1 MFNFMKAELFRISK
15 RKYNIGLWLFGFVM
29 CAFVL
34 YIFAG
39 LQRSV
44 TGEWGV
50 DRDLSMM
57 FFTLGQILS
66 LASVLIPL
74 MVNLTALEPYASG
87 AINNNL
93 ALGQSRIKIYLA
105 NAIISFLY
113 VLVYMII
120 MCTILIGVGAII
132 APISTTPFAD
142 MMKNFLIGFAYLL
155 PCLWFYVSLVLFFQ
169 ILTRHRSS
177 AIAISYVA
185 MSIFQPVLYII
196 INKFKWDPRLII
208 LAPSRIVQSIAGMMG
223 SYGLDFLQ
231 KATYT
236 ERIMNVNTM
245 LYIMLGWIALVWA
258 GIYFVGRKREF

>member
-1 MFNFMKAELFRISK
+1 MFNFIKSELFRISK
-15 RKYNIGLWLFGFVM
+15 RKYNMGLWLFGFAM

-34 YIFAG
+34 YFFAG
-39 LQRSV
+39 LRRV
-44 TGEWGV
+44 
-50 DRDLSMM
+50 RNLSMM

-66 LASVLIPL
+66 LASILIPL

-132 APISTTPFAD
+132 APISTMPFAD

-208 LAPSRIVQSIAGMMG
+208 LAPSRIVQSITGMMG
-223 SYGLDFLQ
+223 SYDLAFLQ
-231 KATYT
+231 SYNYT
-236 ERIMNVNTM
+236 DKILNVYND

>member
-1 MFNFMKAELFRISK
+1 MFNFIKAELFRISK

-29 CAFVL
+29 CALVL
-34 YIFAG
+34 YIFHGIKIDGFDAG
-39 LQRSV
+39 
-44 TGEWGV
+44 
-50 DRDLSMM
+50 RDLSMM
-57 FFTLGQILS
+57 FLTLGQIIGT
-66 LASVLIPL
+66 AAVLIPL

-93 ALGQSRIKIYLA
+93 ALGQSRMKIYLA

-113 VLVYMII
+113 ILVYMII
-120 MCTILIGVGAII
+120 MCTILIGGGALI
-132 APISTTPFAD
+132 APFATPSFAD
-142 MMKNFLIGFAYLL
+142 LMKNFLIGFAYLL
-155 PCLWFYVSLVLFFQ
+155 PCLWFYASMVIFFQ

-196 INKFKWDPRLII
+196 INKFKWDVSLII
-208 LAPSRIVQSIAGMMG
+208 LAPSRIVQSITGMMG
-223 SYGLDFLQ
+223 SYDLAFLQ
-231 KATYT
+231 AHNYT
-236 ERIMNVNTM
+236 DKILSVYNM

>member
-1 MFNFMKAELFRISK
+1 MFNFMKAEFFRISK
-15 RKYNIGLWLFGFVM
+15 RKYNVGLYTFGFVM

-39 LQRSV
+39 IKIRDMAGREL
-44 TGEWGV
+44 

-57 FFTLGQILS
+57 FLTLGQILS
-66 LASVLIPL
+66 LASILIPL

-155 PCLWFYVSLVLFFQ
+155 PCIWFYVSLVLFFQ

-185 MSIFQPVLYII
+185 MAIFQPVLYII
-196 INKFKWDPRLII
+196 LTKFNLNGSLIF
-208 LAPSRIVQSIAGMMG
+208 LAPSKIVQLLTGKMG
-223 SYGLDFLQ
+223 SYNLDFLRSI
-231 KATYT
+231 TYT
-236 ERIMNVNTM
+236 IKPMNVNTM

>member
-15 RKYNIGLWLFGFVM
+15 RKYNVGLYIFGFVM
-29 CAFVL
+29 CALVL
-34 YIFAG
+34 YIYHGINYNG
-39 LQRSV
+39 LDA
-44 TGEWGV
+44 
-50 DRDLSMM
+50 DRDLSML

-113 VLVYMII
+113 ILVYMII
-120 MCTILIGVGAII
+120 MCTILIGGGALI
-132 APISTTPFAD
+132 APFATPSFAAL
-142 MMKNFLIGFAYLL
+142 MKNFLIGFAYLL

-185 MSIFQPVLYII
+185 MAIFQPVLFII
-196 INKFKWDPRLII
+196 INKFRWDPRLII
-208 LAPSRIVQSIAGMMG
+208 LAPSRIVQSITGMMG
-223 SYGLDFLQ
+223 SYDLAFLQ
-231 KATYT
+231 GYNYT
-236 ERIMNVNTM
+236 NKILNVYND

>member
-1 MFNFMKAELFRISK
+1 MFNFIKAELFRISK
-15 RKYNIGLWLFGFVM
+15 RKYNVGLYIFGFVM

-39 LQRSV
+39 IKIRDMAGREL
-44 TGEWGV
+44 

-57 FFTLGQILS
+57 FLTLGQILS
-66 LASVLIPL
+66 LASILIPL

-93 ALGQSRIKIYLA
+93 ALGQSRMKIYLA

-113 VLVYMII
+113 ILVYMII
-120 MCTILIGVGAII
+120 MLTILIGGGALTANIMT
-132 APISTTPFAD
+132 ASFAD
-142 MMKNFLIGFAYLL
+142 SMRNFLIGFAYLL

-177 AIAISYVA
+177 AIAITYVA
-185 MSIFQPVLYII
+185 MAIFTPVLLII
-196 INKFKWDPRLII
+196 IGKFGLNPSLII
-208 LAPSRIVQSIAGMMG
+208 LSPSKITQSIAGMMG
-223 SYGLDFLQ
+223 SYDLAFLQ
-231 KATYT
+231 AHNYT
-236 ERIMNVNTM
+236 DKILSVYNM

>member
-1 MFNFMKAELFRISK
+1 MFNFIKAEFFRISR
-15 RKYNIGLWLFGFVM
+15 RKYNVGLYIFGFVM

-34 YIFAG
+34 SVFAG
-39 LQRSV
+39 FQKSRFD
-44 TGEWGV
+44 V
-50 DRDLSMM
+50 DKDLTRM
-57 FFTLGQILS
+57 FFTLGQIMS
-66 LASVLIPL
+66 IASILIPL

-113 VLVYMII
+113 ILVYMII
-120 MCTILIGVGAII
+120 MCTILIGGGALI
-132 APISTTPFAD
+132 APVVTPSFAD
-142 MMKNFLIGFAYLL
+142 LMKNFLIGFAYLL
-155 PCLWFYVSLVLFFQ
+155 PCLWFYASMVIFFQ

-185 MSIFQPVLYII
+185 MAIFQQVL
-196 INKFKWDPRLII
+196 LII
-208 LAPSRIVQSIAGMMG
+208 LSKFNLPGMLIFLAPSRIVQSIAGMMG

>member
-1 MFNFMKAELFRISK
+1 MFNFMKAEFFRISK

-120 MCTILIGVGAII
+120 MCAILIGVGAII

-208 LAPSRIVQSIAGMMG
+208 LAPSRIVQSITGMMG
-223 SYGLDFLQ
+223 SYDLAFLQ
-231 KATYT
+231 AHNYT
-236 ERIMNVNTM
+236 DKILSVYNM

>member
-15 RKYNIGLWLFGFVM
+15 RKYNVGLYIFGFVM

-39 LQRSV
+39 IKIRDMAGREL
-44 TGEWGV
+44 

-66 LASVLIPL
+66 LAAILIPL

-93 ALGQSRIKIYLA
+93 ALGQSRMKIYLA

-113 VLVYMII
+113 ILVYMII
-120 MCTILIGVGAII
+120 MCTILIGGGALI
-132 APISTTPFAD
+132 APFATPSFAAL
-142 MMKNFLIGFAYLL
+142 MKNFLIGFAYLL
-155 PCLWFYVSLVLFFQ
+155 PCIWFYVSLVLFFQ

-185 MSIFQPVLYII
+185 MAIFQPVLLII
-196 INKFKWDPRLII
+196 LTKFRLNPSLII
-208 LAPSRIVQSIAGMMG
+208 LAPSRIVQSLTGMMG
-223 SYGLDFLQ
+223 SYDLAFLQ
-231 KATYT
+231 GYNYT
-236 ERIMNVNTM
+236 DKILNVYND

>member
-1 MFNFMKAELFRISK
+1 MKAELFRISK
-15 RKYNIGLWLFGFVM
+15 RKYNVGLYIFGFVM

-34 YIFAG
+34 YIFQGFNLGGFDA
-39 LQRSV
+39 
-44 TGEWGV
+44 
-50 DRDLSMM
+50 DKDLSTM

-66 LASVLIPL
+66 LASILIPL

-93 ALGQSRIKIYLA
+93 ALGQSRMKIYLA
-105 NAIISFLY
+105 NVIISFLY
-113 VLVYMII
+113 ILVYMII
-120 MCTILIGVGAII
+120 MCTILIAGGAII
-132 APISTTPFAD
+132 APFATPSFAD
-142 MMKNFLIGFAYLL
+142 LLKNFLIGFAYLL

-185 MSIFQPVLYII
+185 MTIFQPILFII
-196 INKFKWDPRLII
+196 LNKFDWPRELIF
-208 LAPSRIVQSIAGMMG
+208 LAPSRITQSLTGMMG

-231 KATYT
+231 KINYT
-236 ERIMNVNTM
+236 IKPMNVNTM
-245 LYIMLGWIALVWA
+245 LCIMLGWIALVWA

>member
-1 MFNFMKAELFRISK
+1 MFNFIKSELFRISK
-15 RKYNIGLWLFGFVM
+15 RKYNMGLWLFGFAM

-34 YIFAG
+34 YFFAG
-39 LQRSV
+39 LRR
-44 TGEWGV
+44 V
-50 DRDLSMM
+50 DRNLSMM

-66 LASVLIPL
+66 LASILIPL

-93 ALGQSRIKIYLA
+93 AIGQSRMKIYLA

-155 PCLWFYVSLVLFFQ
+155 PCIWFYVSLVLFFQ

-185 MSIFQPVLYII
+185 MSIFQPVLFII
-196 INKFKWDPRLII
+196 INKFRLNPSLII
-208 LAPSRIVQSIAGMMG
+208 LAPSRIVQSITGMMG
-223 SYGLDFLQ
+223 SYDLAFLQ
-231 KATYT
+231 GYNYTDKILNTY
-236 ERIMNVNTM
+236 NM

>member
-132 APISTTPFAD
+132 APISTMSFAD

-208 LAPSRIVQSIAGMMG
+208 LAPSRIVQSITGMMG
-223 SYGLDFLQ
+223 SYDLAFLQ
-231 KATYT
+231 SYNYT
-236 ERIMNVNTM
+236 DKILNVYNN

>member
-1 MFNFMKAELFRISK
+1 MFNFIKSELFRISK
-15 RKYNIGLWLFGFVM
+15 RKYNMGLWLFGFVM

-39 LQRSV
+39 LNR
-44 TGEWGV
+44 V

-113 VLVYMII
+113 ILVYMII
-120 MCTILIGVGAII
+120 MCAILMGVGAIV
-132 APISTTPFAD
+132 APINTMSFAD

-155 PCLWFYVSLVLFFQ
+155 PCIWFYVSLVLFFQ

-185 MSIFQPVLYII
+185 MAIFQPVLL
-196 INKFKWDPRLII
+196 LII
-208 LAPSRIVQSIAGMMG
+208 SKFNWPSKLIFLAPSRITQSITTMMG
-223 SYGLDFLQ
+223 SYSLDFL
-231 KATYT
+231 KEITYT
-236 ERIMNVNTM
+236 GTFKNVNTM

>member
-1 MFNFMKAELFRISK
+1 MFNFIKAEVFRISK
-15 RKYNIGLWLFGFVM
+15 RKYNVGLYIFGFVM
-29 CAFVL
+29 CALVL
-34 YIFAG
+34 YIFSGLKRRGFAG
-39 LQRSV
+39 W
-44 TGEWGV
+44 EV

-208 LAPSRIVQSIAGMMG
+208 LAPSRIVQSITGMMG
-223 SYGLDFLQ
+223 SYDLAFLQ
-231 KATYT
+231 AHNYT
-236 ERIMNVNTM
+236 DKILSVYNM

>member
-1 MFNFMKAELFRISK
+1 MFNFIKSELFRISK
-15 RKYNIGLWLFGFVM
+15 RKYNMGLWLFGFAM

-34 YIFAG
+34 YFFAG
-39 LQRSV
+39 LRR
-44 TGEWGV
+44 V
-50 DRDLSMM
+50 DRNLSMM

-66 LASVLIPL
+66 LASILIPL
-74 MVNLTALEPYASG
+74 MVNLTVLEPYASG

-113 VLVYMII
+113 ILVYMII
-120 MCTILIGVGAII
+120 MCTILIAGGAII
-132 APISTTPFAD
+132 APLTTTSFAAL
-142 MMKNFLIGFAYLL
+142 MKNFLIGFAYLL
-155 PCLWFYVSLVLFFQ
+155 PCIWFYVSLVLFFQ

-185 MSIFQPVLYII
+185 MAIFQPVLYII
-196 INKFKWDPRLII
+196 INKFKWDVSLIF
-208 LAPSRIVQSIAGMMG
+208 LAPSRIVQLLTEMMG
-223 SYGLDFLQ
+223 SYNLDFLRSI
-231 KATYT
+231 TYT
-236 ERIMNVNTM
+236 IKPMNVNTM

>member
-1 MFNFMKAELFRISK
+1 MFNFIKAEIFRISK
-15 RKYNIGLWLFGFVM
+15 RKYNVGLYIFGFVM

-39 LQRSV
+39 FKKSRFA
-44 TGEWGV
+44 E
-50 DRDLSMM
+50 DPDLSMM

-66 LASVLIPL
+66 LASILIPL

-93 ALGQSRIKIYLA
+93 ALGQSRMKIYLA

-113 VLVYMII
+113 ILVYMII
-120 MCTILIGVGAII
+120 MCTILIGGGALI
-132 APISTTPFAD
+132 APLTTTPFAD
-142 MMKNFLIGFAYLL
+142 LMKNFLIGFAYLL

-185 MSIFQPVLYII
+185 MAIFQPVLYII
-196 INKFKWDPRLII
+196 INKFKWDVSLLFI
-208 LAPSRIVQSIAGMMG
+208 APSRITQFITAMMG
-223 SYGLDFLQ
+223 SYNLDFLRGI
-231 KATYT
+231 TYT
-236 ERIMNVNTM
+236 TSRVNVNTM

>member
-15 RKYNIGLWLFGFVM
+15 RKYNIGLYIFGFVM
-29 CAFVL
+29 CALVL
-34 YIFAG
+34 YVYHGINYNG
-39 LQRSV
+39 LDA
-44 TGEWGV
+44 
-50 DRDLSMM
+50 DRDLSML

-66 LASVLIPL
+66 LASTLIPL

-113 VLVYMII
+113 ILVYMII
-120 MCTILIGVGAII
+120 MCAILIGVGAII

-155 PCLWFYVSLVLFFQ
+155 PCLWFYASMVIFFQ

-185 MSIFQPVLYII
+185 MAIFQPVL
-196 INKFKWDPRLII
+196 LII
-208 LAPSRIVQSIAGMMG
+208 LSKFNLPGMLIFLAPSRIVQSIAGMMG

>member
-1 MFNFMKAELFRISK
+1 MFNFMKAEFFRISK
-15 RKYNIGLWLFGFVM
+15 RKYNVGLYIFGFVM
-29 CAFVL
+29 CALVL

-39 LQRSV
+39 FKKSRFA
-44 TGEWGV
+44 E
-50 DRDLSMM
+50 DPDLSMM
-57 FFTLGQILS
+57 FLTLGQIMS
-66 LASVLIPL
+66 IASVLIPL

-93 ALGQSRIKIYLA
+93 ALGQSRMKIYLA

-113 VLVYMII
+113 ILVYMII
-120 MCTILIGVGAII
+120 MCTILIAGGAII
-132 APISTTPFAD
+132 APLTTTPFAD
-142 MMKNFLIGFAYLL
+142 LMKNFLIGFAYLL
-155 PCLWFYVSLVLFFQ
+155 PCIWFYVSLVLFFQ

-196 INKFKWDPRLII
+196 INKFRWDVSLIF
-208 LAPSRIVQSIAGMMG
+208 LAPSRIVQSITGMMG
-223 SYGLDFLQ
+223 SYGLDFLRGSN
-231 KATYT
+231 YT
-236 ERIMNVNTM
+236 DWFFNANNL

>member
-29 CAFVL
+29 CALVL
-34 YIFAG
+34 YIFHGIKIDGFDAG
-39 LQRSV
+39 
-44 TGEWGV
+44 
-50 DRDLSMM
+50 RDLSMM
-57 FFTLGQILS
+57 FLTLGQIIGT
-66 LASVLIPL
+66 AAVLIPL

-93 ALGQSRIKIYLA
+93 ALGQSRMKIYLA

-113 VLVYMII
+113 ILVYMII
-120 MCTILIGVGAII
+120 MCTILIGGGALI
-132 APISTTPFAD
+132 APFATPSFAD
-142 MMKNFLIGFAYLL
+142 LMKNFLIGFAYLL
-155 PCLWFYVSLVLFFQ
+155 PCLWFYASMVIFFQ

-185 MSIFQPVLYII
+185 MTIFQPVLYII
-196 INKFKWDPRLII
+196 INKFNWNVSLIF
-208 LAPSRIVQSIAGMMG
+208 LAPSRIVKSITGMMG

-231 KATYT
+231 KITYT
-236 ERIMNVNTM
+236 DTIMNVNTM

>member
-1 MFNFMKAELFRISK
+1 MFNFMKAELYRISK

-132 APISTTPFAD
+132 APISTMSFAD

-208 LAPSRIVQSIAGMMG
+208 LAPSRIVQSITGMMG
-223 SYGLDFLQ
+223 SYDLAFLQ
-231 KATYT
+231 SYNYT
-236 ERIMNVNTM
+236 DKILNVYND

>member
-1 MFNFMKAELFRISK
+1 MFNFMKAEIFRISK
-15 RKYNIGLWLFGFVM
+15 RKYNIGLYIFGFLM

-34 YIFAG
+34 SVFAG
-39 LQRSV
+39 YQKSRFA
-44 TGEWGV
+44 V
-50 DRDLSMM
+50 DPDLTMM
-57 FFTLGQILS
+57 FFTLGQIMS
-66 LASVLIPL
+66 IASILIPL

-93 ALGQSRIKIYLA
+93 ALGQSRMKIYLS

-113 VLVYMII
+113 ILVYMII
-120 MCTILIGVGAII
+120 MLTILIGGGSLVAHIMT
-132 APISTTPFAD
+132 ASFAD
-142 MMKNFLIGFAYLL
+142 SMKNFLIGFAYLL
-155 PCLWFYVSLVLFFQ
+155 PCLWFYVSMVLFFQ

-185 MSIFQPVLYII
+185 MTIFQPVLYII
-196 INKFKWDPRLII
+196 INKFNWNVSLIF
-208 LAPSRIVQSIAGMMG
+208 LAPSRIVKSITGMMG

>member
-1 MFNFMKAELFRISK
+1 MFNFIKAELFRISK
-15 RKYNIGLWLFGFVM
+15 RKYNIGLYIFGFVM
-29 CAFVL
+29 CALVL

-39 LQRSV
+39 LPR
-44 TGEWGV
+44 V
-50 DRDLSMM
+50 DRDYSMV
-57 FFTLGQILS
+57 FFALGQIMS
-66 LASVLIPL
+66 IASILIPL

-105 NAIISFLY
+105 NVIISFLY
-113 VLVYMII
+113 ILVYMII

-132 APISTTPFAD
+132 APFSTTSFAD
-142 MMKNFLIGFAYLL
+142 MIMNFLIGFAYLL

-185 MSIFQPVLYII
+185 MSIFYPVLLII
-196 INKFKWDPRLII
+196 INKFNWSKDLLF
-208 LAPSRIVQSIAGMMG
+208 LAPTVITRRIAEMMG
-223 SYGLDFLQ
+223 STYPNFLRPL
-231 KATYT
+231 AYT
-236 ERIMNVNTM
+236 ESIITPNTM

>member
-1 MFNFMKAELFRISK
+1 MFNFMKAEIFRISK
-15 RKYNIGLWLFGFVM
+15 RKYNVGLYAFGFVM

-39 LQRSV
+39 LQRR
-44 TGEWGV
+44 GFAGWEV

-93 ALGQSRIKIYLA
+93 AIGQSRIKIYLA
-105 NAIISFLY
+105 NVIISFLY
-113 VLVYMII
+113 ILVYMII

-132 APISTTPFAD
+132 APVVTPSFAD
-142 MMKNFLIGFAYLL
+142 LMKNFLIGFAYLL
-155 PCLWFYVSLVLFFQ
+155 PCLWFYASMVIFFQ

-185 MSIFQPVLYII
+185 MAIFQPVLLII
-196 INKFKWDPRLII
+196 LRKFKLPQQLIF
-208 LAPSRIVQSIAGMMG
+208 LAPSRITQSLAGMMG
-223 SYGLDFLQ
+223 SYSLEFLQ
-231 KATYT
+231 KSTYT
-236 ERIMNVNTM
+236 NAFMSVNI
-245 LYIMLGWIALVWA
+245 LLCIMLGWIALVWA

>member
-1 MFNFMKAELFRISK
+1 MFNFIKAEVFRISK
-15 RKYNIGLWLFGFVM
+15 RKYNVGLYLFGFVM

-34 YIFAG
+34 YFFAG
-39 LQRSV
+39 LRR
-44 TGEWGV
+44 V
-50 DRDLSMM
+50 DRNLSMM
-57 FFTLGQILS
+57 FYTLGQILS
-66 LASVLIPL
+66 LASILIPL

-155 PCLWFYVSLVLFFQ
+155 PCIWFYVSLVLFFQ

-177 AIAISYVA
+177 AIAISYIA
-185 MSIFQPVLYII
+185 MSIFQPVLFII
-196 INKFKWDPRLII
+196 INKFRLNPSLII
-208 LAPSRIVQSIAGMMG
+208 LAPSRIVQSITGMMG
-223 SYGLDFLQ
+223 SYDLAFLQ
-231 KATYT
+231 GYNYTDKILNTY
-236 ERIMNVNTM
+236 NM

>member
-1 MFNFMKAELFRISK
+1 MFNFIKSELFRISK
-15 RKYNIGLWLFGFVM
+15 RKYNMGLWLFGFAM

-34 YIFAG
+34 YFFAG
-39 LQRSV
+39 LRR
-44 TGEWGV
+44 V
-50 DRDLSMM
+50 DRNLSMM

-155 PCLWFYVSLVLFFQ
+155 PCIWFYVSLVLFFQ

-185 MSIFQPVLYII
+185 MAIFQPVLYII
-196 INKFKWDPRLII
+196 LTKFNLNGSLIF
-208 LAPSRIVQSIAGMMG
+208 LAPSRIVESITTMMG
-223 SYGLDFLQ
+223 SYNLDFLRSI
-231 KATYT
+231 TYT
-236 ERIMNVNTM
+236 IKPMNVNTM

>member
-1 MFNFMKAELFRISK
+1 MFNFMKAEFFRISK
-15 RKYNIGLWLFGFVM
+15 RKYNVGLYIFGFVM
-29 CAFVL
+29 CALVL
-34 YIFAG
+34 YIFSGLKRRGFAG
-39 LQRSV
+39 W
-44 TGEWGV
+44 EV

-66 LASVLIPL
+66 LASILIPL

-93 ALGQSRIKIYLA
+93 ALGQSRMKIYLA

-113 VLVYMII
+113 ILVYMII
-120 MCTILIGVGAII
+120 MCTILIAGGAII
-132 APISTTPFAD
+132 APLTTTPFAD
-142 MMKNFLIGFAYLL
+142 LMKNFLIGFAYLL
-155 PCLWFYVSLVLFFQ
+155 PCIWFYVSLVLFFQ

-185 MSIFQPVLYII
+185 MAIFQPVLYII
-196 INKFKWDPRLII
+196 INKFRWDVSLIF
-208 LAPSRIVQSIAGMMG
+208 LAPSRIVQSITGMMG

-231 KATYT
+231 KITYT
-236 ERIMNVNTM
+236 DTIMNVNTM
-245 LYIMLGWIALVWA
+245 LCIMLGWIALVWA

>member
-1 MFNFMKAELFRISK
+1 MFNFMKAELYRISK

-93 ALGQSRIKIYLA
+93 ALGQSRMKIYLA

-113 VLVYMII
+113 ILVYMII
-120 MCTILIGVGAII
+120 MLTILIGGGALTANIMT
-132 APISTTPFAD
+132 ASFAD
-142 MMKNFLIGFAYLL
+142 SMRNFLIGFAYLL

-177 AIAISYVA
+177 AIAITYVA
-185 MSIFQPVLYII
+185 MAIFTPVLLII
-196 INKFKWDPRLII
+196 IGKFGLNPSLII
-208 LAPSRIVQSIAGMMG
+208 LSPSKITQSIAGMMG
-223 SYGLDFLQ
+223 SYDLAFLQ
-231 KATYT
+231 AHNYT
-236 ERIMNVNTM
+236 DKILSVYNM

>member
-1 MFNFMKAELFRISK
+1 MFNFMKAEFFRISK
-15 RKYNIGLWLFGFVM
+15 RKYNLGLYIFGFVM
-29 CAFVL
+29 CALVL
-34 YIFAG
+34 YIFGG
-39 LQRSV
+39 LQMSV

-50 DRDLSMM
+50 DRDLSMV
-57 FFTLGQILS
+57 FFSLGQIMS
-66 LASVLIPL
+66 IASILIPL

-113 VLVYMII
+113 ILVYMII
-120 MCTILIGVGAII
+120 MCTILIGGGALI
-132 APISTTPFAD
+132 APVVTPSFAD
-142 MMKNFLIGFAYLL
+142 LMKNFLIGFAYLL
-155 PCLWFYVSLVLFFQ
+155 PCLWFYASMVIFFQ

-185 MSIFQPVLYII
+185 MAIFQPVL
-196 INKFKWDPRLII
+196 LII
-208 LAPSRIVQSIAGMMG
+208 LSKFNLPGMLIFLAPSRIVQSIAGMMG

>member
-1 MFNFMKAELFRISK
+1 MFNFIKSELFRISK
-15 RKYNIGLWLFGFVM
+15 RKYNVGLYLFGFVM
-29 CAFVL
+29 CTFVL

-39 LQRSV
+39 LHR
-44 TGEWGV
+44 V
-50 DRDLSMM
+50 DRNLSMM
-57 FFTLGQILS
+57 FFTLGQIMS
-66 LASVLIPL
+66 IASVLIPL

-120 MCTILIGVGAII
+120 MCAILIGVGAII

-155 PCLWFYVSLVLFFQ
+155 PCIWFYVSLVLFFQ

-185 MSIFQPVLYII
+185 MSIFQPVLFII
-196 INKFKWDPRLII
+196 INKFRLNPSLII
-208 LAPSRIVQSIAGMMG
+208 LAPSRIVQSITGMMG
-223 SYGLDFLQ
+223 SYDLAFLQ
-231 KATYT
+231 GYNYTDKILNTY
-236 ERIMNVNTM
+236 NM

>member
-15 RKYNIGLWLFGFVM
+15 RKYNMGLYIFGFVM
-29 CAFVL
+29 CALVL
-34 YIFAG
+34 YIYKG
-39 LQRSV
+39 L
-44 TGEWGV
+44 TLDGFDA

-57 FFTLGQILS
+57 FLTLGQILS
-66 LASVLIPL
+66 LASILIPL

-113 VLVYMII
+113 ILVYMII

-132 APISTTPFAD
+132 APFATPSFAKL
-142 MMKNFLIGFAYLL
+142 MKNFLIGFAYLL

-185 MSIFQPVLYII
+185 MTIFQPILFII
-196 INKFKWDPRLII
+196 INKFDWSPELIF
-208 LAPSRIVQSIAGMMG
+208 LAPSRIVQSITGMMG
-223 SYGLDFLQ
+223 SYGLDFLRGI
-231 KATYT
+231 TYT
-236 ERIMNVNTM
+236 DSIMNVNIM